1 MRITCPNCS
10 AQFDVPEGA
19 ITEEGRNLRCSQC
32 KHKWHQFPVIDE
44 EENILSN
51 EMEDLDDLHETGIDG
66 DSDIP
71 IPLPEELTEPSKRRK
86 INIPWLPVSSV
97 VIMVFA
103 ITSGLYWRAEAV
115 KRFPP
120 TAIVYDA
127 LGLHVPVKGEDLV
140 LQNIGAWR
148 NNEQFMEILLVQGEI
163 YNPTETIHQIPIIQG
178 TEIDAT
184 GRELQSEYFTPEAIA
199 LLPNEV
205 IKFEFQK
212 PFPDEKTVTLLVTF
226 SDQERGG
233 DSGY

>member
-19 ITEEGRNLRCSQC
+19 ITEEGRKLRCSQC

-148 NNEQFMEILLVQGEI
+148 NN
-163 YNPTETIHQIPIIQG
+163 
-178 TEIDAT
+178 
-184 GRELQSEYFTPEAIA
+184 
-199 LLPNEV
+199 
-205 IKFEFQK
+205 
-212 PFPDEKTVTLLVTF
+212 
-226 SDQERGG
+226 
-233 DSGY
+233 